1 MEYRNRI
8 ICLDWM
14 RRNWPQQFMA
24 SKRMYVPLMFPEF
37 ASLSLVNFIVDVII
51 SNKLN
56 IKKKILFDF

>member
-1 MEYRNRI
+1 
-8 ICLDWM
+8 
-14 RRNWPQQFMA
+14 
-24 SKRMYVPLMFPEF
+24 MYVPLMFPEF